1 VHGGRVGP
9 MMAGG
14 EPVIRHQDGVY
25 ASGHTRART
34 EVMNTDRLIIVIGA
48 LALIALL
55 LFWSGVF

>member
-1 VHGGRVGP
+1 

-14 EPVIRHQDGVY
+14 EPVIRHQDVVY